1 MSTKE
6 QDLEA
11 YLSANSKPESQ
22 VLYELARYT
31 NLNTFNPRMVSG
43 HIQGKLFEMIVHMVN
58 PKRVLEIG
66 TFTGYSAICIA
77 SALSDS
83 AMLDTIEVN
92 DELEDTART
101 FFVKS
106 GLSSKINLHIGSA
119 LEIVPTLPYAYQ
131 LAYIDGDKREY
142 PNYLNLVLPK
152 IEPGGF
158 IIADNVLWNGKVT
171 DKSCNDLHTKAIN
184 EFNQMITADTRVDNV
199 LLPIRDGLMLIR
211 KL

>member
-1 MSTKE
+1 MST
-6 QDLEA
+6 QDQELEA

-22 VLYELARYT
+22 VLYELSRYT

-77 SALSDS
+77 SALAGN

-92 DELEDTART
+92 DELEDAALC
-101 FFVKS
+101 FFQKS
-106 GLSSKINLHIGSA
+106 GLANKINLHIGSA
-119 LEIVPTLPYAYQ
+119 LEIIPNLPHSYQ

-142 PNYLNLVLPK
+142 PNYYNLVLPK
-152 IEPGGF
+152 VEPGGF
-158 IIADNVLWNGKVT
+158 IIADNVLWSGKVT
-171 DKSCNDLHTKAIN
+171 NKSCNDLHTKAII
-184 EFNQMITADTRVDNV
+184 EFNQMVTADKRVDNV